1 VNVASTNLIIIS
13 LISELCRGMWACWEN
28 CIRVNWPDEATLLF
42 EHMSSTASV
51 VIRLRS
57 VIHRYQHCA
66 DFPMYVNANVEYRH
80 GKPNL
85 GNVIIIA
92 HRWQMPTCQT
102 VDILVGAPQ
111 LAPTGPDIRQ
121 IKIGKVLPK
130 V

>member
-1 VNVASTNLIIIS
+1 
-13 LISELCRGMWACWEN
+13 M
-28 CIRVNWPDEATLLF
+28 
-42 EHMSSTASV
+42 
-51 VIRLRS
+51 
-57 VIHRYQHCA
+57 HRYQHRA

-85 GNVIIIA
+85 GNLIVIA

-102 VDILVGAPQ
+102 VGDPLSILVGAPQ

-130 V
+130 A